1 VALWQ
6 ASFCSISSAQGIIS
20 WWAHITAFMSR
31 LILLSVFF
39 FNFLTSG
46 STKLKIGARDK
57 EQGQQFSQAFVL

>member
-1 VALWQ
+1 VAGKLLFHFERTRHHQ
-6 ASFCSISSAQGIIS
+6 LVGPYHSFHEQTDPSLC
-20 WWAHITAFMSR
+20 
-31 LILLSVFF
+31 FF

>member
-1 VALWQ
+1 VAGKL
-6 ASFCSISSAQGIIS
+6 CSISSAQGIIS

-31 LILLSVFF
+31 LMLHSVF

-46 STKLKIGARDK
+46 STKLKIGARDE